1 MLAAFRK
8 MPPMQIHIRPAVEA
22 DMTAVHALVQELAFY
37 EKAPQEVVTTPQ
49 QYVQDFRDKCFD
61 CLVADMGGQIVGLA
75 FYFMAY
81 STWKGKM
88 LYLEDLVVQE
98 AYRGKGIGRRLFE
111 AVLEEGRRRRCRL
124 VKWQVLDWNEP
135 AIAFY
140 RTFGA
145 VLETEWW
152 NGKIVL

>member
-1 MLAAFRK
+1 
-8 MPPMQIHIRPAVEA
+8 
-22 DMTAVHALVQELAFY
+22 
-37 EKAPQEVVTTPQ
+37 
-49 QYVQDFRDKCFD
+49 
-61 CLVADMGGQIVGLA
+61 
-75 FYFMAY
+75 MAY

-152 NGKIVL
+152 NGKIIL

>member
-1 MLAAFRK
+1 
-8 MPPMQIHIRPAVEA
+8 
-22 DMTAVHALVQELAFY
+22 MTAVHALVQELAFY
-37 EKAPQEVVTTPQ
+37 EKAPHEVVTTPQ

-111 AVLEEGRRRRCRL
+111 TVLEEGRRCRCRL
-124 VKWQVLDWNEP
+124 VKWQVLGWNEP

>member
-1 MLAAFRK
+1 LLAAFRK
-8 MPPMQIHIRPAVEA
+8 MSSMQIHIRPAVEA
-22 DMTAVHALVQELAFY
+22 DMPAVHALVQELAFY

-49 QYVQDFRDKCFD
+49 QYAQDFRERCFD
-61 CLVADMGGQIVGLA
+61 CFIADAEGQVVGLA

-152 NGKIVL
+152 NGKIIL